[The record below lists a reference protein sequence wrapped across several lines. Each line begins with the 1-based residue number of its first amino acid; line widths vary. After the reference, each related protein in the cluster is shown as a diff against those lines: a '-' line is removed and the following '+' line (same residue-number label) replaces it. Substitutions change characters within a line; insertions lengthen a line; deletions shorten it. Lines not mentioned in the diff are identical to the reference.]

1 MCKEALLGSALNE
14 DAADT
19 EETAAA
25 AAAVAGR
32 AA

>member
-25 AAAVAGR
+25 AAAAGR